1 MFEVI
6 RIKNDNK
13 TVIENLGTMEED
25 DFIEFSK
32 KYIGKDTS
40 QWGTIFNDEKEILSD
55 IEFIKGTGN
64 EMWFETEDTNLII
77 NYVEKGELKYNATLI
92 TLEEFDS
99 RIAREEEKVI
109 KLEDKILAY
118 KEEIKKL
125 EEEKNNYII
134 KERQALD
141 KLNVARKTIINEYQ
155 DKLINCINSEKGTL
169 SKKRICEIIKQKI

>member
-1 MFEVI
+1 MLSREKLKKFLLPEKKQEMQTIPI
-6 RIKNDNK
+6 RDLKEYLVKDFQKIK
-13 TVIENLGTMEED
+13 E
-25 DFIEFSK
+25 
-32 KYIGKDTS
+32 
-40 QWGTIFNDEKEILSD
+40 
-55 IEFIKGTGN
+55 N
-64 EMWFETEDTNLII
+64 EMIISNLKDRID
-77 NYVEKGELKYNATLI
+77 VLEKVELKYNATLI

-134 KERQALD
+134 KEKQALD

-155 DKLINCINSEKGTL
+155 DKLINCINSEKGSL

>member
-1 MFEVI
+1 MLSREKLKKFLLPEKKQEMQTIPI
-6 RIKNDNK
+6 RDLKEYLVKDFQKIK
-13 TVIENLGTMEED
+13 ENEIIISNL
-25 DFIEFSK
+25 
-32 KYIGKDTS
+32 KDR
-40 QWGTIFNDEKEILSD
+40 IDVLEK
-55 IEFIKGTGN
+55 
-64 EMWFETEDTNLII
+64 
-77 NYVEKGELKYNATLI
+77 VELKYNATLI

-134 KERQALD
+134 KEKQALD

>member
-1 MFEVI
+1 MLSREKLKKFLLPEKKQEMQTIPI
-6 RIKNDNK
+6 RDLKEYLVKDFQKIK
-13 TVIENLGTMEED
+13 E
-25 DFIEFSK
+25 
-32 KYIGKDTS
+32 
-40 QWGTIFNDEKEILSD
+40 
-55 IEFIKGTGN
+55 N
-64 EMWFETEDTNLII
+64 EMIISNLKDRID
-77 NYVEKGELKYNATLI
+77 VLEKVELKYNATLI

-134 KERQALD
+134 KEKQALD

-155 DKLINCINSEKGTL
+155 DKLINCINSEKGSL
-169 SKKRICEIIKQKI
+169 SKKRICEIIKKKI

>member
-1 MFEVI
+1 MLSREKLKKFLLPEKKQEMQTIPI
-6 RIKNDNK
+6 RDLKEYLVKDFQKIK
-13 TVIENLGTMEED
+13 E
-25 DFIEFSK
+25 
-32 KYIGKDTS
+32 
-40 QWGTIFNDEKEILSD
+40 
-55 IEFIKGTGN
+55 N
-64 EMWFETEDTNLII
+64 EMIISNLKDRID
-77 NYVEKGELKYNATLI
+77 VLEKVELKYNATLI

-99 RIAREEEKVI
+99 RIDREEEKVI

-134 KERQALD
+134 KEKQALD

-155 DKLINCINSEKGTL
+155 DKLINCINSEKGSL

>member
-1 MFEVI
+1 MQTIPI
-6 RIKNDNK
+6 RDLKEYLVKDFQKIK
-13 TVIENLGTMEED
+13 E
-25 DFIEFSK
+25 
-32 KYIGKDTS
+32 
-40 QWGTIFNDEKEILSD
+40 
-55 IEFIKGTGN
+55 N
-64 EMWFETEDTNLII
+64 EMIISNLKDRID
-77 NYVEKGELKYNATLI
+77 VLEKVELKYNATLI

-134 KERQALD
+134 KEKQALD

-155 DKLINCINSEKGTL
+155 DKLINCINSEKGSL

>member
-1 MFEVI
+1 MLSRERLKKFLLPEKKQEMQTIPI
-6 RIKNDNK
+6 RDLKEYLVKDFQKIK
-13 TVIENLGTMEED
+13 E
-25 DFIEFSK
+25 
-32 KYIGKDTS
+32 
-40 QWGTIFNDEKEILSD
+40 
-55 IEFIKGTGN
+55 N
-64 EMWFETEDTNLII
+64 EMIISNLKDRID
-77 NYVEKGELKYNATLI
+77 VLEKVELKYNATLI

-134 KERQALD
+134 KEKQALD

-155 DKLINCINSEKGTL
+155 DKLINCINSEKGSL
-169 SKKRICEIIKQKI
+169 SKKRICEIIKKKI

>member
-6 RIKNDNK
+6 RTKNDNK

-25 DFIEFSK
+25 AFIEFSK

-77 NYVEKGELKYNATLI
+77 NYVEKGEKY
-92 TLEEFDS
+92 E
-99 RIAREEEKVI
+99 
-109 KLEDKILAY
+109 
-118 KEEIKKL
+118 
-125 EEEKNNYII
+125 
-134 KERQALD
+134 
-141 KLNVARKTIINEYQ
+141 
-155 DKLINCINSEKGTL
+155 
-169 SKKRICEIIKQKI
+169 

>member
-6 RIKNDNK
+6 RTKNDNK

-40 QWGTIFNDEKEILSD
+40 QWGTIFNDKKEILSD

-77 NYVEKGELKYNATLI
+77 NYVEKGEKY
-92 TLEEFDS
+92 E
-99 RIAREEEKVI
+99 
-109 KLEDKILAY
+109 
-118 KEEIKKL
+118 
-125 EEEKNNYII
+125 
-134 KERQALD
+134 
-141 KLNVARKTIINEYQ
+141 
-155 DKLINCINSEKGTL
+155 
-169 SKKRICEIIKQKI
+169 

>member
-1 MFEVI
+1 MLSREKLKKFLLPEKKQEMQTIPI
-6 RIKNDNK
+6 RDLKEYLVKDFQKIK
-13 TVIENLGTMEED
+13 ENEIIISNL
-25 DFIEFSK
+25 
-32 KYIGKDTS
+32 KDR
-40 QWGTIFNDEKEILSD
+40 IDVLEK
-55 IEFIKGTGN
+55 
-64 EMWFETEDTNLII
+64 
-77 NYVEKGELKYNATLI
+77 VELKYNATLV
-92 TLEEFDS
+92 TVEKFDS

>member
-6 RIKNDNK
+6 RTKNDNK

-64 EMWFETEDTNLII
+64 ERWFETEDTNLII
-77 NYVEKGELKYNATLI
+77 NYVEKGERY
-92 TLEEFDS
+92 E
-99 RIAREEEKVI
+99 
-109 KLEDKILAY
+109 
-118 KEEIKKL
+118 
-125 EEEKNNYII
+125 
-134 KERQALD
+134 
-141 KLNVARKTIINEYQ
+141 
-155 DKLINCINSEKGTL
+155 
-169 SKKRICEIIKQKI
+169 

>member
-1 MFEVI
+1 MLSREKLKKFLLPEKKQEMQTIPI
-6 RIKNDNK
+6 RDLKEYLVEDFQKIK
-13 TVIENLGTMEED
+13 ENEIIISNL
-25 DFIEFSK
+25 
-32 KYIGKDTS
+32 KDR
-40 QWGTIFNDEKEILSD
+40 IDVLEK
-55 IEFIKGTGN
+55 
-64 EMWFETEDTNLII
+64 
-77 NYVEKGELKYNATLI
+77 VELKYNATLI

-109 KLEDKILAY
+109 KLEDKILTY

>member
-6 RIKNDNK
+6 RTKNDNK

-77 NYVEKGELKYNATLI
+77 NYVEKGEKY
-92 TLEEFDS
+92 E
-99 RIAREEEKVI
+99 
-109 KLEDKILAY
+109 
-118 KEEIKKL
+118 
-125 EEEKNNYII
+125 
-134 KERQALD
+134 
-141 KLNVARKTIINEYQ
+141 
-155 DKLINCINSEKGTL
+155 
-169 SKKRICEIIKQKI
+169 

>member
-6 RIKNDNK
+6 RTKNDNK

-55 IEFIKGTGN
+55 VEFIKGTGN

-77 NYVEKGELKYNATLI
+77 NYVEKGEKY
-92 TLEEFDS
+92 E
-99 RIAREEEKVI
+99 
-109 KLEDKILAY
+109 
-118 KEEIKKL
+118 
-125 EEEKNNYII
+125 
-134 KERQALD
+134 
-141 KLNVARKTIINEYQ
+141 
-155 DKLINCINSEKGTL
+155 
-169 SKKRICEIIKQKI
+169 

>member
-6 RIKNDNK
+6 RTKNDNK

-64 EMWFETEDTNLII
+64 AMWFETEDTNLII
-77 NYVEKGELKYNATLI
+77 NYVEKGEKY
-92 TLEEFDS
+92 E
-99 RIAREEEKVI
+99 
-109 KLEDKILAY
+109 
-118 KEEIKKL
+118 
-125 EEEKNNYII
+125 
-134 KERQALD
+134 
-141 KLNVARKTIINEYQ
+141 
-155 DKLINCINSEKGTL
+155 
-169 SKKRICEIIKQKI
+169 